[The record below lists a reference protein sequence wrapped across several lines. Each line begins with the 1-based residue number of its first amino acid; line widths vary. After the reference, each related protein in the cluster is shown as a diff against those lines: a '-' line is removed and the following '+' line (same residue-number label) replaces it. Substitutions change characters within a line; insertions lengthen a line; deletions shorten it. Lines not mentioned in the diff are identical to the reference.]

1 MGTPKYSPH
10 NCSRMNTQPR
20 DSIREPSGPRL
31 TLLLRGHPAPTH
43 TLPVT
48 ESTHPCC
55 GDIGGG
61 ETQRAGR
68 HPVLQAAGERGSLS
82 PPPKHSTSEREY
94 ASICG
99 CRDCVHESADLSGGH
114 YRGQRKSTAERDSR
128 EEGLDEGPWLSEP
141 STCPCARPGQTRDGE
156 VKAGKARVQG
166 QPWLHREHET
176 RLDNVTLLKSQLIQQ
191 DPSASVPRSLSPS
204 LLQGWA

>member
-1 MGTPKYSPH
+1 MGKH
-10 NCSRMNTQPR
+10 RGQADILCFRLQGKGG
-20 DSIREPSGPRL
+20 PS
-31 TLLLRGHPAPTH
+31 
-43 TLPVT
+43 V
-48 ESTHPCC
+48 
-55 GDIGGG
+55 
-61 ETQRAGR
+61 
-68 HPVLQAAGERGSLS
+68 

-99 CRDCVHESADLSGGH
+99 CRDCVHESADLSGGR

-141 STCPCARPGQTRDGE
+141 STCPCARPGQARDGE
-156 VKAGKARVQG
+156 VKAGEARVQG

-191 DPSASVPRSLSPS
+191 DPFASVPRSLSPS